1 VREPPVASWVPLTK
15 SELGVL
21 VRVLLAKTTR
31 ALVLVDGRSGAGKS
45 TFAHRLAQVLD
56 AAVVHTDDIAWQ
68 HSRFG
73 WSDVLLD
80 GVVTPWRRGAV
91 VSLRPPGWGPSDR
104 PGTVTVPPSPVLV
117 VEGVGAGRAALASHA
132 DLVVWVRSDGDEAR
146 RRGVARDVTETHPD
160 PSAPDPAPSVA
171 ADV

>member
-1 VREPPVASWVPLTK
+1 MREPPVASWVPLTK

-117 VEGVGAGRAALASHA
+117 VEGVGA
-132 DLVVWVRSDGDEAR
+132 
-146 RRGVARDVTETHPD
+146 
-160 PSAPDPAPSVA
+160 
-171 ADV
+171 